1 MEKIS
6 FVPDGQEAV
15 EFYVLEQTRLGG
27 VNYLLVTEREDGDSD
42 ALILKDLSKEADREG
57 VYEIVS
63 DDAELAAVA
72 EIFEDIL
79 EDVAFVTDEE
89 ES

>member
-6 FVPDGQEAV
+6 FIPDGQDKV
-15 EFYVLEQTRLGG
+15 EFFVLEQTRLGG
-27 VNYLLVTEREDGDSD
+27 VNYLLVTEEEEGDSD
-42 ALILKDLSKEADREG
+42 ALILKDLSKEGDAEG

-63 DDAELAAVA
+63 DDRELAAVA

-79 EDVAFVTDEE
+79 EDVAFETVEE
-89 ES
+89 D

>member
-27 VNYLLVTEREDGDSD
+27 VNYLLVTDQEDGDAE
-42 ALILKDLSKEADREG
+42 ALILKDMSKDGDTEG
-57 VYEIVS
+57 IYEIVS
-63 DDAELAAVA
+63 EDKELHAVA
-72 EIFEDIL
+72 AIFEDML

-89 ES
+89 QS

>member
-6 FVPDGQEAV
+6 FVPEGQEAV

-27 VNYLLVTEREDGDSD
+27 VDYLLVTDQEDGDAQ
-42 ALILKDLSKEADREG
+42 ALILKDLSKDGDTEG
-57 VYEIVS
+57 IYEIVS
-63 DDAELAAVA
+63 EDKELAAVA
-72 EIFEDIL
+72 AIFEDML

-89 ES
+89 S

>member
-6 FVPDGQEAV
+6 FVSEGQEAV

-27 VNYLLVTEREDGDSD
+27 VNYLLVTDQEDGDAE
-42 ALILKDLSKEADREG
+42 ALILKDLSKDGDTEG

-63 DDAELAAVA
+63 EDKELDAVA
-72 EIFEDIL
+72 AIFEDML

-89 ES
+89 

>member
-6 FVPDGQEAV
+6 FVPEGQEPV

-27 VNYLLVTEREDGDSD
+27 VDYLLVTEQEDGDSD
-42 ALILKDLSKEADREG
+42 ALILKDLSKDGDSEG
-57 VYEIVS
+57 IYEIVC
-63 DDAELAAVA
+63 DDKELAAVA
-72 EIFEDIL
+72 EIFEDML
-79 EDVAFVTDEE
+79 EDVAFVTDGE

>member
-6 FVPDGQEAV
+6 FVPEGEEAV

-27 VNYLLVTEREDGDSD
+27 TDYLLVTDKEDGDAE
-42 ALILKDLSKEADREG
+42 ALILKDTSEDGDAES

-63 DDAELAAVA
+63 DDKELDAVA
-72 EIFEDIL
+72 AIFEDML
-79 EDVAFVTDEE
+79 EDVAFVADSG

>member
-6 FVPDGQEAV
+6 FVPEGQEAV

-27 VNYLLVTEREDGDSD
+27 VNYLLVTDQEDGDAE
-42 ALILKDLSKEADREG
+42 ALILKELSKDGDTEG

-63 DDAELAAVA
+63 EDKELDAVA
-72 EIFEDIL
+72 AIFEDML

-89 ES
+89 

>member
-27 VNYLLVTEREDGDSD
+27 INYLLVTDQEDGDAE
-42 ALILKDLSKEADREG
+42 ALILKELSKDGDAEG

-63 DDAELAAVA
+63 ENKELDAVA
-72 EIFEDIL
+72 AIFEDML
-79 EDVAFVTDEE
+79 EDVAFVTEE
-89 ES
+89 E

>member
-6 FVPDGQEAV
+6 FVPEGQEAV

-42 ALILKDLSKEADREG
+42 ALILKDLSAESDAEG

-63 DDAELAAVA
+63 DDRELAAVA

-79 EDVAFVTDEE
+79 EDVAFVTDEQG
-89 ES
+89 S

>member
-6 FVPDGQEAV
+6 FLLDGQDKV
-15 EFYVLEQTRLGG
+15 EFFVLEQTRLGG
-27 VNYLLVTEREDGDSD
+27 VNYLLVTDQEEGDAD
-42 ALILKDLSKEADREG
+42 ALILKDTSKEGDAEG

-63 DDAELAAVA
+63 DDRELAAVA

-79 EDVAFVTDEE
+79 EDVAFVTEDEK
-89 ES
+89 

>member
-6 FVPDGQEAV
+6 FVPEGQEAV

-27 VNYLLVTEREDGDSD
+27 ADYLLVTDQEDGDAQ
-42 ALILKDLSKEADREG
+42 ALILKDLSKDGDTES

-63 DDAELAAVA
+63 EDQELAAVA
-72 EIFEDIL
+72 AIFEDML
-79 EDVAFVTDEE
+79 EDVAFITDEE
-89 ES
+89 S

>member
-6 FVPDGQEAV
+6 FVPEGEEAV

-27 VNYLLVTEREDGDSD
+27 IDYLLVTDKEEGDAD
-42 ALILKDLSKEADREG
+42 ALILKDMSKDGETES

-63 DDAELAAVA
+63 DDKELNAVA
-72 EIFEDIL
+72 AIFEDML
-79 EDVAFVTDEE
+79 EDVAFVAENG

>member
-6 FVPDGQEAV
+6 FVQEGQEAL

-27 VNYLLVTEREDGDSD
+27 INYLLVTDKETGDAE
-42 ALILKDLSKEADREG
+42 ALILKDLSKEDDADG

-63 DDAELAAVA
+63 DDDELAAVA
-72 EIFEDIL
+72 AIFEDIL
-79 EDVAFVTDEE
+79 DDVAFVTDEE
-89 ES
+89 A